1 MRLFICNS
9 GRSFLCVYVWIMTAP
24 SFIFC
29 SFSSGFMNL
38 KLYLFEVCF
47 PCDLSQRFVF
57 VFLLLSP
64 YKYVFEI
71 RGVRL
76 FQTTVMNLTRNEF
89 FEFLVSSFLVWLC
102 SNSQPKT
109 SNLCAI
115 FSFFFFFIVTNLTLI
130 CVSSIGHLAGVTIS
144 WLQKAPW
151 SSGQGWTRNGKV
163 AGSSPVLAVTFCP
176 THTLSYI
183 APSYISRAMSM
194 SFKLW
199 NECSLCR

>member
-115 FSFFFFFIVTNLTLI
+115 FSFFFFFL
-130 CVSSIGHLAGVTIS
+130 SSQIS
-144 WLQKAPW
+144 PW
-151 SSGQGWTRNGKV
+151 F
-163 AGSSPVLAVTFCP
+163 ACPVLVTLRVWPFLDYRRP
-176 THTLSYI
+176 RGLVAKAGHGMERLRVHLQF
-183 APSYISRAMSM
+183 SR
-194 SFKLW
+194 
-199 NECSLCR
+199 